1 VVSEV
6 RPVGDLA
13 EVASE
18 AVLAEEDSLEED
30 PAEVGNHSHS
40 KIKIRTLSVP
50 TDRVLLFEIKS
61 IFAFL

>member
-1 VVSEV
+1 
-6 RPVGDLA
+6 
-13 EVASE
+13 VASE